1 MKKIIFVIPILLFVV
16 LFSCDNKSTSTST
29 LDSTKINNDTT
40 LLVLKDIRDSSDKAW
55 EFMIKSDDQKI
66 SDIMRLLQEISY
78 CRKYNVLL
86 LDSLNNA
93 VKIMKDKR
101 YKQLTMTSAEID
113 QYDAFTDL
121 IISRVKYLGST
132 VKDIQEHPLAESLYV
147 DIASADNDIV
157 RYRNLYDNFA
167 FAYNYYLEANKTSL
181 GDKAKNFQKLPV
193 FRLPV

>member
-16 LFSCDNKSTSTST
+16 LFSCDNKSTSIST

>member
-1 MKKIIFVIPILLFVV
+1 MKKIIFVIPIMLFVA
-16 LFSCDNKSTSTST
+16 LFSCDDKSTTTTTS
-29 LDSTKINNDTT
+29 DSTKIATDTT

-78 CRKYNVLL
+78 CKKYNVLL
-86 LDSLNNA
+86 LDSLNA
-93 VKIMKDKR
+93 AMKTMKDKR

-113 QYDAFTDL
+113 EYDAFTDH
-121 IISRVKYLGST
+121 IIARVKYLGST
-132 VKDIQEHPLAESLYV
+132 VKDIQEHPLAETLYA

-167 FAYNYYLEANKTSL
+167 FAYNDYLEANKKSL
-181 GDKAKNFQKLPV
+181 GDKAKDFQKLPV
-193 FRLPV
+193 FRLPA